1 MEGLTTRRSTA
12 LAAVG
17 LVLTVAAAR
26 ASASATDLGELQT
39 RGELKVLA
47 VNGNPYFVAF
57 NPAAPPGFD
66 REIVEGFARL
76 KGLNVKLIEVP
87 SWDALIPALTSGKGD
102 VIVGGLTVTP
112 PRKALIDFT
121 VEVFPTRNV
130 VITRKPRKPVATLE
144 ELRQER
150 VGTIKGTSLAQA
162 VADAKVPPK
171 NIDDSVAPSAFGE
184 ALKSGKV
191 TALVD
196 GVEDALLLQQ
206 ADPEIELGLFLGS
219 PESLAFAV
227 RKDSP
232 QLHQAL
238 DEYLSNFRRTPTWN
252 RLLVKYFGGS
262 AIEVLKRAR
271 AE

>member
-1 MEGLTTRRSTA
+1 
-12 LAAVG
+12 
-17 LVLTVAAAR
+17 VLTCAAA
-26 ASASATDLGELQT
+26 SAGAADLGELQG

-57 NPAAPPGFD
+57 DPAAPPGFD
-66 REIVEGFARL
+66 REILDGFARL
-76 KGLNVKLIEVP
+76 KGLSVKLVEVP
-87 SWDALIPALTSGKGD
+87 SWEGLIPALTSGKGD
-102 VIVGGLTVTP
+102 VIAGGLTVTP
-112 PRKALIDFT
+112 PRKAQIDFT
-121 VEVFPTRNV
+121 IEVFPTRNV
-130 VITRKPRKPVATLE
+130 VITRKPRRVVSTLE

-171 NIDDSVAPSAFGE
+171 NVDESIAPSAFGE

-206 ADPEIELGLFLGS
+206 KDPDIELGLFLGS

-262 AIEVLKRAR
+262 AVEVLRRAR